1 MALEYLDREDKSI
14 NEKTITG
21 ITFVTS
27 ITIGHKAQIR
37 NAHSGVRVA
46 ATRYAGWALFLDSKS
61 FILPSKSMS

>member
-1 MALEYLDREDKSI
+1 MALEYLDREDKSN

-37 NAHSGVRVA
+37 RAHFGMRVA
-46 ATRYAGWALFLDSKS
+46 ATRYAG
-61 FILPSKSMS
+61 